1 MEVRFPIIG
10 NGPEID
16 VAKAAMSFR
25 WAASASLDPAVK
37 FVLPFIGKQRLR
49 RLSLLNPAARF
60 NVRCK
65 LRKCL
70 RRRAHVQAMSVAVGI
85 SRRSNHNLR
94 ADFDHAIWWD
104 LEIGSGI
111 L

>member
-1 MEVRFPIIG
+1 MLRMDFTSQDYLRNPATGLAELRQAGPVMEVRFPIIG

-25 WAASASLDPAVK
+25 WAASASLDPTVNSSS
-37 FVLPFIGKQRLR
+37 LIGKQRIR

-70 RRRAHVQAMSVAVGI
+70 RRRACKP
-85 SRRSNHNLR
+85 
-94 ADFDHAIWWD
+94 
-104 LEIGSGI
+104 
-111 L
+111 